1 MSLALIAAKKEIST
15 SQMCLA
21 PELPTLAALDSA
33 LQASMLLLKFQ
44 YPENSTGP
52 PELEEQ
58 IVHRIM
64 DLSYN
69 LREELLLYYKAVL
82 DGN

>member
-1 MSLALIAAKKEIST
+1 MSLSLIAAKKQIST

-21 PELPTLAALDSA
+21 PELPALAALDSA
-33 LQASMLLLKFQ
+33 LHASILLLKFQ

-58 IVHRIM
+58 IVHRIV
-64 DLSYN
+64 DLSCS
-69 LREELLLYYKAVL
+69 LRKELLLYYKAVL
-82 DGN
+82 DGS